1 VSGAQVLTL
10 DLGTSATKV
19 ALWSDATLVAA
30 GRAPIVTSHPE
41 PGWAEQDPNDWWTS
55 VVDACGRVRVQAPDA
70 YERIESIGFTAAR
83 ETFALFDD
91 ALRPLRTGV
100 LWSDQRAGDA
110 AADLGRAD
118 EFRARTGVVLNG
130 ACCAAKVV
138 WVAKHDV
145 ALFRSA
151 RWVLAPR
158 DWIVARL
165 TGEVVTEPTLDSRT
179 GFSSLTG
186 DRMGSAAD
194 VAAARLPRLI
204 PTTSVLRVAAG
215 RDGDALGLR
224 PGTAVVPGAGDRACE
239 VLGTG
244 ADDDLVM
251 VSWGT
256 TTNVSV
262 PHPGPLD
269 ALPAVAAVSRGA
281 LDGFVVEAGL
291 SASGA
296 AVAWLARVTECDH
309 DELLARAAR
318 ESQPGARGVIA
329 LPWLHGARAPFW
341 RADARAAFLD
351 LTAAHGPADLA
362 RAVVEAV
369 ALDVARCVELLAPS
383 ARALT
388 LAGGG
393 ADNSL
398 WRATVGAAT
407 GRPTVRRRHDD
418 AASVG
423 ARLVLAAALGE
434 LMNLDDINPVVD
446 VAEPDVELRDILA
459 AVRSRSDRAVE
470 AVLGIDD
477 GSSTR
482 VPPGVTPGA
491 RGARRR
497 RGGRGPRG
505 GRRDR

>member
-1 VSGAQVLTL
+1 LTL
-10 DLGTSATKV
+10 DLGTSATKA
-19 ALWSDATLVAA
+19 ALWSDVTLVAA

-55 VVDACGRVRVQAPDA
+55 VVDACAQVRVQAPDA
-70 YERIESIGFTAAR
+70 YERIASVGLTAAR
-83 ETFALFDD
+83 ETFGLFDE
-91 ALRPLRTGV
+91 ALRPLRDGV

-110 AADLGRAD
+110 SADLRPAD
-118 EFRARTGVVLNG
+118 EFRIRTGVVLNG
-130 ACCAAKVV
+130 ACCAAKVL
-138 WVAKHDV
+138 WVAQHDV

-179 GFSSLTG
+179 GFSSLAG
-186 DRMGSAAD
+186 DRTGHAAD
-194 VAAARLPRLI
+194 VAGARLPRVV
-204 PTTSVLRVAAG
+204 PTTSVLRVTAG

-244 ADDDLVM
+244 AADDVVM

-269 ALPAVAAVSRGA
+269 ALPNVAAVSRGA
-281 LDGFVVEAGL
+281 IEGFLVEAGL

-296 AVAWLARVTECDH
+296 AVAWLARVTGCDH

-351 LTAAHGPADLA
+351 ITAAHGPADLA

-369 ALDVARCVELLAPS
+369 GLDVARCVELLAPS

-393 ADNSL
+393 AGNAL
-398 WRATVGAAT
+398 WRATVGAAA
-407 GRPTVRRRHDD
+407 GRPTARRRHDD

-423 ARLVLAAALGE
+423 ARLVIAAALGE
-434 LMNLDDINPVVD
+434 ALALDDLNPVVD
-446 VAEPDVELRDILA
+446 ITEPDAELRDVLA
-459 AVRSRSDRAVE
+459 GVRTRSDRAVE

-477 GSSTR
+477 R
-482 VPPGVTPGA
+482 VDPDASPRVTPGV

-497 RGGRGPRG
+497 RAGRGPRG